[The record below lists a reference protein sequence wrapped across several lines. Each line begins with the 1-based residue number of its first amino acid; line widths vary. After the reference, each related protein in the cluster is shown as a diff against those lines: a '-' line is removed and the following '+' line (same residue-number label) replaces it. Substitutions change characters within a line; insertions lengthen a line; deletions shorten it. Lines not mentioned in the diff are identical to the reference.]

1 MISKCCILTAA
12 HCVTGSGAQSAFKN
26 KMKAMQVCLGR
37 RCGDCNNGVYSKK
50 AEKDKEKLQCFRVH
64 RIHVHQDYNQETFEH
79 DIALLQLKSPK
90 CIKCRDESAKPICLP
105 VLSRD
110 SHYIADGKKA
120 WVIGWGEIRAS
131 EGVAAC
137 LRKVTTTLV
146 PRSQCRAHY
155 ARQHRPANVTKDMMC
170 AEDDVGPRQGDSGG
184 PLMVKNRDFEHRY
197 VLAGLVS
204 WGSDSGKAN
213 SFGVYTKITRY
224 LDWIYATCS
233 DWN

>member
-1 MISKCCILTAA
+1 MLHSDPSPLRHGQWGTARVQKQDESLA
-12 HCVTGSGAQSAFKN
+12 GLSRTKVRRLQHR
-26 KMKAMQVCLGR
+26 CLP
-37 RCGDCNNGVYSKK
+37 KK
-50 AEKDKEKLQCFRVH
+50 AEQREEKLQCFKVH

-110 SHYIADGKKA
+110 SRYIADGKKA
-120 WVIGWGEIRAS
+120 WVIGWGEIRAGQ
-131 EGVAAC
+131 GVASC
-137 LRKVTTTLV
+137 LRKTTTTLV

-155 ARQHRPANVTKDMMC
+155 AQQNRPAIVTKGMMC
-170 AEDDVGPRQGDSGG
+170 AEEDMISCQLYSGA
-184 PLMVKNRDFEHRY
+184 PLMVKNRDFRNRY

-204 WGSDSGKAN
+204 WGSGKAN
-213 SFGVYTKITRY
+213 SFGVYTEITRY